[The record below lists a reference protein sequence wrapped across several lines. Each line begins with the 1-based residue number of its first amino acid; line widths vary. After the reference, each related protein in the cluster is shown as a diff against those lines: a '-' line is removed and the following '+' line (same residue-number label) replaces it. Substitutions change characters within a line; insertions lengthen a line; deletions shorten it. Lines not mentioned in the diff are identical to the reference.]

1 MSDSQAGGEAERF
14 EVRVSSDSHFSWLRT
29 RLAAERTI
37 MAYMR
42 TAVSLIG
49 FGFAIF
55 QFFYRAQQAPEIADA
70 RFPNAAWYLGLA
82 LIFCGTMAALHS
94 ILQYRSTLNYLW
106 SGGFA
111 AIAGIA
117 GEQKKTSLYAIT
129 GVLIVIGIF
138 AFFSVLLRYQL

>member
-1 MSDSQAGGEAERF
+1 MSDSRAGGEAERF
-14 EVRVSSDSHFSWLRT
+14 EVRVSSDSHFAWLRT
-29 RLAAERTI
+29 RLAVERTM

-55 QFFYRAQQAPEIADA
+55 QFFYRAQQAPEIGDA
-70 RFPNAAWYLGLA
+70 RFPDAAWYLGLA

-111 AIAGIA
+111 AIAGMA
-117 GEQKKTSLYAIT
+117 SEQKKTSLYAIT

-138 AFFSVLLRYQL
+138 AFFSVLLRYQ

>member
-1 MSDSQAGGEAERF
+1 MSDKQASIPSDRFQVEAN
-14 EVRVSSDSHFSWLRT
+14 VQAHFAWLRT
-29 RLAAERTI
+29 RLAAERTM

-70 RFPNAAWYLGLA
+70 RFPDAAWYLGLA
-82 LIFCGTMAALHS
+82 LIFCCTMAALLS
-94 ILQYRSTLNYLW
+94 ILQYRSTINYLW

-111 AIAGIA
+111 GIAGIA
-117 GEQKKTSLYAIT
+117 SEQKKTPLYAIT
-129 GVLIVIGIF
+129 GVLIVIGTF
-138 AFFSVLLRYQL
+138 AFFSVLLRYQ

>member
-1 MSDSQAGGEAERF
+1 MSDRQASIPPDRF
-14 EVRVSSDSHFSWLRT
+14 HVDANVQAHFAWLRT
-29 RLAAERTI
+29 RLAAERTM

-55 QFFYRAQQAPEIADA
+55 QFFYKFHQAPEIADA

-82 LIFCGTMAALHS
+82 LISCGTMAALLS
-94 ILQYRSTLNYLW
+94 ILQYRWTLRYLW

-111 AIAGIA
+111 AIAGMDSEA
-117 GEQKKTSLYAIT
+117 KQTPLYAMSFLL
-129 GVLIVIGIF
+129 VLIGLF
-138 AFFSVLLRYQL
+138 AFFAVLLRVV

>member
-1 MSDSQAGGEAERF
+1 MTETQAGGQTERF
-14 EVRVSSDSHFSWLRT
+14 EVRVTSDSHFAWLRT
-29 RLAAERTI
+29 RLAVERTM

-70 RFPNAAWYLGLA
+70 RFPDAAWYLGLA
-82 LIFCGTMAALHS
+82 LIFCGTMAALLS

-111 AIAGIA
+111 GIAGIA
-117 GEQKKTSLYAIT
+117 SEQKKTPLYAIT

-138 AFFSVLLRYQL
+138 AFFSVLLRYQ